1 MARTGVLVAVA
12 GGLLACAFAWR
23 EVRVTRTTLLAQQ
36 SADSR
41 RSGEKLHAERLQH
54 VRLLQVLQARNGELR
69 SKLNTT
75 RAEAAHLNQE
85 AAQLRGDKVALQVEL
100 AEHQQAT
107 KAEVLSLPRRIS
119 GRGDVVDLWGT
130 DGAPTVV
137 ELQALANPPVADN
150 QRRQH
155 A

>member
-1 MARTGVLVAVA
+1 MTRVGVLVAVA
-12 GGLLACAFAWR
+12 GGLMACAFAWR
-23 EVRVTRTTLLAQQ
+23 EVRVTRTTLMAQQ

-75 RAEAAHLNQE
+75 RAEAAQLNQE

-100 AEHQQAT
+100 SEHQAAAE
-107 KAEVLSLPRRIS
+107 AEVLSLPRRIS
-119 GRGDVVDLWGT
+119 GRGDVVDLWGV

-137 ELQALANPPVADN
+137 ELQALANPPVAEN
-150 QRRQH
+150 QQRQH

>member
-1 MARTGVLVAVA
+1 VLVAVA
-12 GGLLACAFAWR
+12 GGLMACAFAWR
-23 EVRVTRTTLLAQQ
+23 EVRVTRTTLMAQQ

-75 RAEAAHLNQE
+75 RAEAAQLNQE

-100 AEHQQAT
+100 SEHQAAAE
-107 KAEVLSLPRRIS
+107 AEVLALPRRIS
-119 GRGDVVDLWGT
+119 GRGDVVDLWGV

-137 ELQALANPPVADN
+137 ELQALANPPVAEN
-150 QRRQH
+150 QQRQH